1 MKKRGRKIKSG
12 KMNEQRF
19 QLVSGLSGRHGGQ
32 DLELALQLVIHSAT
46 TLRRKLAADRSC
58 RRRRRSAEERVV
70 GATKKTKFS
79 I

>member
-1 MKKRGRKIKSG
+1 
-12 KMNEQRF
+12 MNEQRF

-46 TLRRKLAADRSC
+46 TLCRKLAADRSC